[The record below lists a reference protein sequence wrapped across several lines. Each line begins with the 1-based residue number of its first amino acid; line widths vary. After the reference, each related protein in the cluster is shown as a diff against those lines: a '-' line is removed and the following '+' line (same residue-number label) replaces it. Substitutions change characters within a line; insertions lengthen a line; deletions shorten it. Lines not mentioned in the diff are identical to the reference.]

1 MNSLCLILFQR
12 KIALNFITVVLR
24 QSCNMGLLSLGLVWV
39 ESTNISRSL
48 WNTLVPLFSF
58 CFYWKES
65 WGKNDIKLHTLNVSR
80 WSDHYNKYWK
90 LWSRRE
96 NAVVNILFQKHLN
109 ECYLCVW
116 IQMQRS
122 LSNCTDFKASF
133 YHHFWNLRFY
143 LVVIL
148 DPQSSYSSYQ
158 TYPLMTFQ

>member
-1 MNSLCLILFQR
+1 M
-12 KIALNFITVVLR
+12 
-24 QSCNMGLLSLGLVWV
+24 
-39 ESTNISRSL
+39 IS
-48 WNTLVPLFSF
+48 N
-58 CFYWKES
+58 C
-65 WGKNDIKLHTLNVSR
+65 ITLNVSR

-143 LVVIL
+143 LVVISWSTKL
-148 DPQSSYSSYQ
+148 IFFIPNLPIYDFPIAQVLFGNTKIGYMHQHMYMLSLLNMIH
-158 TYPLMTFQ
+158 TYIFICIHKIHISIMELSFL